1 MNVKN
6 DKIRP
11 INIVHFNKSRSSYR
25 FSILLLLFFSNP
37 IFQKNFLNFFE
48 LKFVDVQ
55 NLRDFDRF
63 IYSFIVGNKRE
74 RRGGGRE
81 I

>member
-1 MNVKN
+1 MIKFALL
-6 DKIRP
+6 ISCIL
-11 INIVHFNKSRSSYR
+11 INLEVVIVFR
-25 FSILLLLFFSNP
+25 FFSFFFFSNP